1 MKTDALDITGT
12 YSEATQRSTDALL
25 SMVLDRT
32 TDGVMLTDDRGV
44 IVYVNQPLLRLFGY
58 DAEDLMGQRMDVLL
72 PDDVRESHDEHVK
85 DFVTTP
91 QPRPMGR
98 EDLDIEGRRADGTLV
113 PIDVQL
119 NAVPGTSLIIATIR
133 DMTEQRRAAVD
144 RAIVKIDLAN
154 ARAQI
159 DRLQSA
165 LDLVI
170 QRLFG
175 LGTSIAAS
183 ASNEALLTE
192 RLASAL
198 HGIDQIIDAVQDGR
212 QALGP

>member
-1 MKTDALDITGT
+1 MKTETLESEGTPADA
-12 YSEATQRSTDALL
+12 SRRSTDALL

-32 TDGVMLTDDRGV
+32 TDGVMLTDGDGI
-44 IVYVNQPLLRLFGY
+44 IVYVNLPLMRLFGY
-58 DAEDLMGQRMDVLL
+58 DADDLIGEPLDVLL
-72 PDDVRESHDEHVK
+72 PEYLRPNHRDHVRHFMAAPS
-85 DFVTTP
+85 
-91 QPRPMGR
+91 PRPMGR
-98 EDLDIEGRRADGTLV
+98 NDLDIEGRRSDGTLFA
-113 PIDVQL
+113 IDVQL
-119 NAVPGTSLIIATIR
+119 SALPGTSMVVATIR
-133 DMTEQRRAAVD
+133 DMTEQRRESVD

-154 ARAQI
+154 ARTQV
-159 DRLQSA
+159 DRLQGS

-183 ASNEALLTE
+183 ASNDELLAD

-198 HGIDQIIDAVQDGR
+198 HGIDQVIEAVQDGR

>member
-32 TDGVMLTDDRGV
+32 TDGVMLTDNRGV

-72 PDDVRESHDEHVK
+72 PDDVRDSHDEHVK
-85 DFVTTP
+85 DFVSTP

-133 DMTEQRRAAVD
+133 DMTEQRREAVD

-183 ASNEALLTE
+183 ASNETLLTE

>member
-1 MKTDALDITGT
+1 METETVDTTGT
-12 YSEATQRSTDALL
+12 IREATQRSTDALL

-32 TDGVMLTDDRGV
+32 TDGVMMTDTHGV
-44 IVYVNQPLLRLFGY
+44 IIYVNQPLLRLFGY
-58 DAEDLMGQRMDVLL
+58 DAEELMGQRVDVLL
-72 PDDVRESHDEHVK
+72 PDDARESHDEHVR
-85 DFVTTP
+85 DFVAAP
-91 QPRPMGR
+91 HSRPMGR
-98 EDLDIEGRRADGTLV
+98 DDLDIEGRRADGTLV

-119 NAVPGTSLIIATIR
+119 NAIPGTSLIIATIR
-133 DMTEQRRAAVD
+133 DMTEQRREAVD

-154 ARAQI
+154 ARTQI
-159 DRLQSA
+159 DRLQAS

-183 ASNEALLTE
+183 ASNETLLSE

-198 HGIDQIIDAVQDGR
+198 HGIDQVIEAVQDGR